1 MAGRAGSAKGRG
13 ETGGATKTNNVNIE
27 EDVRIAIHYMI
38 DKFVQDEKLNE
49 FDFPASFTREHR
61 AYIHDYV
68 KNKSLKSRSHG
79 KGNLRY
85 LTIYKSNILSL
96 IHDDA
101 SLNMSE
107 NSSKMIQMLLH
118 KQGGFQKEI
127 AESHARRKIFPCL
140 TAYSLNLGSPNNSVK
155 CIPPPSNSSMQ
166 VIQERLRLPIA
177 PFREAILN
185 CLNQNQVMILSGST
199 GSGKTTQIPQYIL
212 ESSTQRGESCRI
224 ICTQPRRLSAI
235 TVADRVSF
243 ERNEPV
249 GQTVGY
255 QIRLESRLSPVTNLI
270 FCTNGVLLRCLM
282 GKNANSILNDVTHII
297 VDEVHERDQ
306 YSDFLLISL
315 KEKVLQHTNIK
326 IILMSAT
333 IESNT
338 FSRYF
343 NNSPLIEIPGRLF
356 PIENY
361 YLEDVLFRVDSYNAK
376 INDVKRQF
384 KSTPDFARAMCQ
396 NQQRLDGINTA
407 NMDDETILLMNDILE
422 LCWIENN
429 PEDFNHF
436 FYLVEDENNPIN
448 FQHTETK
455 MTALMIAAA
464 KGYTNVVKRL
474 LDMGA
479 DPSIKGKHNYTA
491 LDWSLSIN
499 GYSGC
504 CQLLEM
510 ATNPQQQLQQQALQL
525 QSPPKQ
531 LSKVLLDVY
540 HSTVND
546 EKIDHRLILDIIL
559 YICTQLA
566 PGAILVFLPGYDDI
580 LEQYETLSGRLNGSN
595 NFRIYMLHSN
605 MQTNDQNAVFKPV
618 APSTRKIILST
629 NIAETSITI
638 DDVVYVIDSGK
649 VKQKHY
655 DSVTSTTSLTATWI
669 SQACATQ
676 RAGRAGRT
684 KPGICFR
691 LFTRQRFESMDKFTL
706 PEILRVPLTEICLQ
720 TSIIASHTSILNFLS
735 KAIQPPSPMSIKQ
748 SIKLLQK
755 LGALDDDENLTE
767 LGLILAD
774 LPVDARF
781 GKILLYGIF
790 LKCIDPILTIVS
802 ALSVNDPFILP
813 TTAADKDR
821 AAKSKRDMAEDSY
834 SDCLC
839 LLRAFQKWNEVK
851 PSMKERQ
858 FCNRYFLNSGTMDT
872 IASLRSKILGHLRSV
887 GLVKSYGPGNI
898 QDLNQHSDSWAVVKA
913 CLVAGLYPN
922 VCRVDK
928 ENATIKTRIEK
939 KISPHPSS
947 VIRDKSLKKNKESIL
962 SLPSEWIVFEEKTR
976 AGAHCLIKCNT
987 VVAPVAI
994 ALFCGP
1000 LFLLEEESLIHWKD
1014 LDESNSDNDEHD
1026 MSDKSKLII
1035 DDWINFAVNSDFGMS
1050 VFHFRHKLSALFLK
1064 FISNP
1069 RGYQPNANDLYLLNT
1084 VARLLEEEERHL
1096 GFAGHTNIG
1105 QKPRPVIQNHLNL
1118 NNGAQNAFN
1127 FSPNDFKHGPSGGHS
1142 NNNNNNNGN
1151 HGGKHQ
1157 NRHQNQ
1163 QHHHH
1168 GGGGGGGVVS
1178 GGGGGSSNKQ
1188 HQNNNNHNKKQE
1200 GKVRYFV
1207 VHAASVEQVQQAADS
1222 SADGWSFNASLQPK
1236 LTKLLKKSS
1245 NLSIILFFHIS
1256 QSKCFYG
1263 TGRLTLVSNQTNLNI
1278 FSRNTVS
1285 FDTLSNFEKSF
1296 LRGRVLEQYLDG
1308 EELSPL
1314 SGHELLEYFK

>member
-1 MAGRAGSAKGRG
+1 MAGRG
-13 ETGGATKTNNVNIE
+13 KTNINIE

-79 KGNLRY
+79 KGNQRY

-101 SLNMSE
+101 SLDISE
-107 NSSKMIQMLLH
+107 NSQKTIEMILQ
-118 KQGGFQKEI
+118 KQGPFQKEL
-127 AESHARRKIFPCL
+127 ADSYARRKLYPTL
-140 TAYSLNLGSPNNSVK
+140 TSYSLNLGSPNNSVK
-155 CIPPPSNSSMQ
+155 CIPPPTNSSMQ
-166 VIQERLRLPIA
+166 IIQERLRLPIA
-177 PFREAILN
+177 PYRDAILN
-185 CLNQNQVMILSGST
+185 CLAQNQVMIISGST
-199 GSGKTTQIPQYIL
+199 GSGKTTQIPQFIL
-212 ESSTQRGESCRI
+212 ESATQQGEVCRI

-235 TVADRVSF
+235 TVADRVSY
-243 ERNEPV
+243 ERNEQL
-249 GQTVGY
+249 GQTIGY
-255 QIRLESRLSPVTNLI
+255 QIRLESRLSPITNLI

-282 GKNANSILNDVTHII
+282 GKNSTSILNDVTHII

-326 IILMSAT
+326 VILMSAT

-343 NNSPLIEIPGRLF
+343 NNCPLIEIPGRLF
-356 PIENY
+356 PIESY
-361 YLEDVLFRVDSYNAK
+361 FLEDVLYRIDRYNAK
-376 INDVKRQF
+376 IDEVKRQF
-384 KSTPDFARAMCQ
+384 KSTPDFARALAQ
-396 NQQRLDGINTA
+396 NPHRTELVNTA

-429 PEDFNHF
+429 PDDFNHF

-474 LDMGA
+474 IDMGA
-479 DPSIKGKHNYTA
+479 DPMIKGKHNFTA
-491 LDWSLSIN
+491 LDWSVSIN
-499 GYSGC
+499 GYNACS
-504 CQLLEM
+504 QMLDM
-510 ATNPQQQLQQQALQL
+510 VTHPQQQQFQQQLQQPLPQL
-525 QSPPKQ
+525 QTPPRQ
-531 LSKVLLDVY
+531 LAKVLLDVY

-546 EKIDHRLILDIIL
+546 EKIDHRLILDIIK
-559 YICTQLA
+559 YICTKLA

-580 LEQYETLSGRLNGSN
+580 LEQYEMINCGLSGSS

-618 APSTRKIILST
+618 PPNTRKIILST

-684 KPGICFR
+684 KPGVCFR
-691 LFTRQRFESMDKFTL
+691 LFTRQRFDAMDKFTL

-735 KAIQPPSPMSIKQ
+735 KAIQPPSTMSIKQ

-774 LPVDARF
+774 LPVDARL

-790 LKCIDPILTIVS
+790 LKCIDPVLTIVS
-802 ALSVNDPFILP
+802 ALSVNDPFVLP
-813 TTAADKDR
+813 TTALDKDK
-821 AAKSKRDMAEDSY
+821 AAKLKRDMAEDSY

-839 LLRAFQKWNEVK
+839 LLRAFQKWNELK

-858 FCNRYFLNSGTMDT
+858 FCNRFFLNSGTMDT
-872 IASLRSKILGHLRSV
+872 IGSLRSKILGHLRSV
-887 GLVKSYGPGNI
+887 GLVKSYGAGNI
-898 QDLNQHSDSWAVVKA
+898 QDLNQNSDNWAVVKA

-922 VCRVDK
+922 ICRVDK
-928 ENATIKTRIEK
+928 ENATIKTRIDK

-962 SLPSEWIVFEEKTR
+962 SLPSEWIIFEEKTR
-976 AGAHCLIKCNT
+976 AGIHCLIKCNT
-987 VVAPVAI
+987 VVAPVTI

-1000 LFLLEEESLIHWKD
+1000 LFLNEEESLISWKD
-1014 LDESNSDNDEHD
+1014 LDESNSDYDEHD
-1026 MSDKSKLII
+1026 MSDKSKLIV
-1035 DDWINFAVNSDFGMS
+1035 DDWINFAVDSNFGTS

-1064 FISNP
+1064 FISHP
-1069 RGYQPNANDLYLLNT
+1069 RSYQPNANDLYLLNT
-1084 VARLLEEEERHL
+1084 VAQLLKDEDRHL
-1096 GFAGHTNIG
+1096 GFAGHSNIG
-1105 QKPRPVIQNHLNL
+1105 QKPRPVIQNHLNV
-1118 NNGAQNAFN
+1118 NGGVGNAFN
-1127 FSPNDFKHGPSGGHS
+1127 FSANDFKLAASSH
-1142 NNNNNNNGN
+1142 NNSNNGN
-1151 HGGKHQ
+1151 GNSGHNSSSNNKHQ
-1157 NRHQNQ
+1157 NRHQQ
-1163 QHHHH
+1163 QYHH
-1168 GGGGGGGVVS
+1168 G
-1178 GGGGGSSNKQ
+1178 NKQ
-1188 HQNNNNHNKKQE
+1188 QNNNNRKGE
-1200 GKVRYFV
+1200 PKVRYFI
-1207 VHAASVEQVQQAADS
+1207 VHATSIMQIQLVAESP
-1222 SADGWSFNASLQPK
+1222 DGWSFTPSLQPK
-1236 LTKLLKKSS
+1236 LIKLLKKQP

-1263 TGRLTLVSNQTNLNI
+1263 AGRLTLVANRTHLNL
-1278 FSRNTVS
+1278 FSKNTVS
-1285 FDTLSNFEKSF
+1285 FETLSTFEKSF
-1296 LRGRVLEQYLDG
+1296 MRGRVLEEYLDG
-1308 EELSPL
+1308 EELSPS
-1314 SGHELLEYFK
+1314 SGHELMEFFK

>member
-1 MAGRAGSAKGRG
+1 MAGRGKA
-13 ETGGATKTNNVNIE
+13 NINIE

-38 DKFVQDEKLNE
+38 DKFVQEEKLNE
-49 FDFPASFTREHR
+49 FDFPASFTRDHR

-79 KGNLRY
+79 KGNQRY

-101 SLNMSE
+101 SLDISE
-107 NSSKMIQMLLH
+107 NSMRTIELILK
-118 KQGGFQKEI
+118 KQGPFQKEI
-127 AESHARRKIFPCL
+127 ADSFARRKLYPSL
-140 TAYSLNLGSPNNSVK
+140 TSYSLNLGAPSNSVK
-155 CIPPPSNSSMQ
+155 CIPPPTNSNLQ

-177 PFREAILN
+177 PYRDAIMN
-185 CLNQNQVMILSGST
+185 CLAQNQVMIISGST
-199 GSGKTTQIPQYIL
+199 GSGKTTQIPQFIL
-212 ESSTQRGESCRI
+212 ESSTQQGEPCRI

-235 TVADRVSF
+235 TVADRVSY
-243 ERNEPV
+243 ERNEQL
-249 GQTVGY
+249 GQTIGY
-255 QIRLESRLSPVTNLI
+255 QIRLESRLSPITNLV

-282 GKNANSILNDVTHII
+282 GKNATSILNDVTHII

-343 NNSPLIEIPGRLF
+343 NNCPLIEIPGRLF

-361 YLEDVLFRVDSYNAK
+361 FLEDVLFRVDRYNSK
-376 INDVKRQF
+376 IDEVKRQF
-384 KSTPDFARAMCQ
+384 KSTPDFARAMGQ
-396 NQQRLDGINTA
+396 NHHRPEVFNTA

-422 LCWIENN
+422 LCWIENSS
-429 PEDFNHF
+429 EDFNHF

-455 MTALMIAAA
+455 MTAMMIAAA

-479 DPSIKGKHNYTA
+479 DPMVKGKHNFTA
-491 LDWSLSIN
+491 LDWSVSIN
-499 GYSGC
+499 GYNACS
-504 CQLLEM
+504 QLLEM
-510 ATNPQQQLQQQALQL
+510 ASHPQQQLLQQQQQIQQMQTPPRQL
-525 QSPPKQ
+525 AKI
-531 LSKVLLDVY
+531 LLDVY
-540 HSTVND
+540 QSTVND
-546 EKIDHRLILDIIL
+546 EKIDHRLILDIIK
-559 YICTQLA
+559 YICTQLS

-580 LEQYETLSGRLNGSN
+580 LEQYEMLNCGLGGST

-618 APSTRKIILST
+618 PPTTRKIILST

-638 DDVVYVIDSGK
+638 DDVVFVIDSGK

-684 KPGICFR
+684 KPGVCFR
-691 LFTRQRFESMDKFTL
+691 LFTRQRFEAMDKFTL

-735 KAIQPPSPMSIKQ
+735 KAIQPPSTMSIKQ

-790 LKCIDPILTIVS
+790 LKCIDPVLTIVS
-802 ALSVNDPFILP
+802 ALSVNDPFVLP
-813 TTAADKDR
+813 TTALDKDK
-821 AAKSKRDMAEDSY
+821 AAKLKRDMAEDSY

-839 LLRAFQKWNEVK
+839 LLRAFQKWNELK

-858 FCNRYFLNSGTMDT
+858 FCNRFFLNSGTMDT
-872 IASLRSKILGHLRSV
+872 ISSLRGKILGHLRSV
-887 GLVKSYGPGNI
+887 GLVKSYGVGNI
-898 QDLNQHSDSWAVVKA
+898 QDLNQNADNWAVVKA

-928 ENATIKTRIEK
+928 ENATIKTRIDK

-976 AGAHCLIKCNT
+976 AGIHCLIKCNT
-987 VVAPVAI
+987 VVAPVTI

-1000 LFLLEEESLIHWKD
+1000 LFLNEEESLISWKD
-1014 LDESNSDNDEHD
+1014 LDESNSDNDEHEL
-1026 MSDKSKLII
+1026 SDKSKLIL
-1035 DDWINFAVNSDFGMS
+1035 DDWINFAVDNKFGTS

-1064 FISNP
+1064 FISHP
-1069 RGYQPNANDLYLLNT
+1069 RSYQPSANDLYLLNT
-1084 VARLLEEEERHL
+1084 VAQLLKDEDRHL
-1096 GFAGHTNIG
+1096 GFAGHINIG
-1105 QKPRPVIQNHLNL
+1105 QKPRPVIQNHLNV
-1118 NNGAQNAFN
+1118 NGGAGNAFN
-1127 FSPNDFKHGPSGGHS
+1127 FSPNDFKLAASNSNSNG
-1142 NNNNNNNGN
+1142 NNNNNSN
-1151 HGGKHQ
+1151 KHH
-1157 NRHQNQ
+1157 NRHHQ

-1168 GGGGGGGVVS
+1168 GGGG
-1178 GGGGGSSNKQ
+1178 KQ
-1188 HQNNNNHNKKQE
+1188 STHNNRKGEPKT
-1200 GKVRYFV
+1200 RYFI
-1207 VHAASVEQVQQAADS
+1207 VHAASAMQIQQAADNS
-1222 SADGWSFNASLQPK
+1222 DVWSFTASLQPK
-1236 LTKLLKKSS
+1236 LTKLLKKQH

-1256 QSKCFYG
+1256 HGKCFFG
-1263 TGRLTLVSNQTNLNI
+1263 AGRLTLVANRTHLNL
-1278 FSRNTVS
+1278 FSRNSVS
-1285 FDTLSNFEKSF
+1285 FDTLSTFEKSF
-1296 LRGRVLEQYLDG
+1296 MRGRVLEEYLDG
-1308 EELSPL
+1308 EELSPS
-1314 SGHELLEYFK
+1314 SGQELMEFFK

>member
-1 MAGRAGSAKGRG
+1 MAGRG
-13 ETGGATKTNNVNIE
+13 KTNINIE

-79 KGNLRY
+79 KGNQRY

-101 SLNMSE
+101 SLDMSD
-107 NSSKMIQMLLH
+107 NSQKMIQMLLH

-127 AESHARRKIFPCL
+127 AESYARRKLFPSL
-140 TAYSLNLGSPNNSVK
+140 TAYSLNLGSPNNSIK
-155 CIPPPSNSSMQ
+155 RIPPPSNSNLQ
-166 VIQERLRLPIA
+166 VIQERHRLPIA
-177 PFREAILN
+177 PFRDAILT
-185 CLNQNQVMILSGST
+185 CLNQNQVMIISGST
-199 GSGKTTQIPQYIL
+199 GSGKTTQIPQFIL
-212 ESSTQRGESCRI
+212 ESSAQRGEPCRI

-243 ERNEPV
+243 ERNEPL

-255 QIRLESRLSPVTNLI
+255 QIRLESRLSPITNLI

-343 NNSPLIEIPGRLF
+343 NNCPLIEIPGRLF
-356 PIENY
+356 AIESY
-361 YLEDVLFRVDSYNAK
+361 HLEDILFRVECYNSK
-376 INDVKRQF
+376 INDVKRQY
-384 KSTPDFARAMCQ
+384 KSTPDFARAMAQ
-396 NQQRLDGINTA
+396 NQRAEVVSTA

-422 LCWIENN
+422 VCWIENN
-429 PEDFNHF
+429 PDDFNHF

-455 MTALMIAAA
+455 MTALMIASA

-491 LDWSLSIN
+491 LDWSVSIN
-499 GYSGC
+499 GYSAC
-504 CQLLEM
+504 SQLLEM
-510 ATNPQQQLQQQALQL
+510 SSHPQQQQQLQQQQQQQQI
-525 QSPPKQ
+525 QSPPKH
-531 LSKVLLDVY
+531 LAKVLLDVY

-546 EKIDHRLILDIIL
+546 EKIDHRLILDVIL
-559 YICTQLA
+559 YICTQLT

-580 LEQYETLSGRLNGSN
+580 LEQYELLNCRLSGAL

-605 MQTNDQNAVFKPV
+605 MQTNDQNAVFKSVP
-618 APSTRKIILST
+618 PNTRKIILST

-684 KPGICFR
+684 KPGVCFR
-691 LFTRQRFESMDKFTL
+691 LFTRQRYDAMDKFTL

-735 KAIQPPSPMSIKQ
+735 KAIQPPSTMSIKQ

-790 LKCIDPILTIVS
+790 FKCIDPVLTIVS
-802 ALSVNDPFILP
+802 ALSVNDPFVLP

-821 AAKSKRDMAEDSY
+821 AAKSKREMAEDSF

-839 LLRAFQKWNEVK
+839 LLRAFQKWNDVK

-858 FCNRYFLNSGTMDT
+858 FCNRFFLNSGTMDT

-898 QDLNQHSDSWAVVKA
+898 QDLNQYSDSWAVVKA

-928 ENATIKTRIEK
+928 EYATIKTRIDK

-976 AGAHCLIKCNT
+976 AGTHCLIKCNT
-987 VVAPVAI
+987 VVAPVTI

-1000 LFLLEEESLIHWKD
+1000 LFLSDDESLIPWKE

-1026 MSDKSKLII
+1026 MSDKSKLIV
-1035 DDWINFAVNSDFGMS
+1035 DDWINFAVDSDFGTS

-1064 FISNP
+1064 FITNP
-1069 RGYQPNANDLYLLNT
+1069 RAYQPNANDLYLLNT
-1084 VARLLEEEERHL
+1084 VARLLEEEDRHL

-1105 QKPRPVIQNHLNL
+1105 LKPRPVIQNHLNL
-1118 NNGAQNAFN
+1118 NSGAANAFN
-1127 FSPNDFKHGPSGGHS
+1127 FSPNDFKLTPGGGGHNNNS
-1142 NNNNNNNGN
+1142 NNNNNN
-1151 HGGKHQ
+1151 KQQ
-1157 NRHQNQ
+1157 NRH

-1168 GGGGGGGVVS
+1168 GNS
-1178 GGGGGSSNKQ
+1178 GK
-1188 HQNNNNHNKKQE
+1188 HQNNKKAE
-1200 GKVRYFV
+1200 GKLRYFV
-1207 VHAASVEQVQQAADS
+1207 LHATSVEQVQLAADS
-1222 SADGWSFNASLQPK
+1222 PDGWSFTASLQPK
-1236 LTKLLKKSS
+1236 LTKLLKKIQQPQHC
-1245 NLSIILFFHIS
+1245 LVFPHIT
-1256 QSKCFYG
+1256 K
-1263 TGRLTLVSNQTNLNI
+1263 
-1278 FSRNTVS
+1278 
-1285 FDTLSNFEKSF
+1285 
-1296 LRGRVLEQYLDG
+1296 
-1308 EELSPL
+1308 
-1314 SGHELLEYFK
+1314 

>member
-1 MAGRAGSAKGRG
+1 MAGRGKP
-13 ETGGATKTNNVNIE
+13 NINIE

-61 AYIHDYV
+61 AYIHEYV

-79 KGNLRY
+79 KGNQRY

-101 SLNMSE
+101 SLNMSDR
-107 NSSKMIQMLLH
+107 SQKMIELLLS

-127 AESHARRKIFPCL
+127 AESFARRKLFPTL
-140 TAYSLNLGSPNNSVK
+140 TAYSLNLGSPNNSIK
-155 CIPPPSNSSMQ
+155 RIPPRLSCSHQIM
-166 VIQERLRLPIA
+166 QERQRLPIA
-177 PFREAILN
+177 PYRDAILS
-185 CLNQNQVMILSGST
+185 CLNQNQVMIISGST

-212 ESSTQRGESCRI
+212 ESSTQRGETCRI

-235 TVADRVSF
+235 TVADRVSY
-243 ERNEPV
+243 ERNESL

-255 QIRLESRLSPVTNLI
+255 QIRLESRLSPITNLI

-306 YSDFLLISL
+306 HSDFLLISL

-333 IESNT
+333 IESNI

-343 NNSPLIEIPGRLF
+343 NSCPLIEIPGRLF

-361 YLEDVLFRVDSYNAK
+361 HLEDILFRVECYNSK
-376 INDVKRQF
+376 INDVKRQY
-384 KSTPDFARAMCQ
+384 KSTPDFARTMAHS
-396 NQQRLDGINTA
+396 QRVDLVNTA

-422 LCWIENN
+422 LCWLENN
-429 PEDFNHF
+429 PDDFNHF

-464 KGYTNVVKRL
+464 KGYANVVRRL
-474 LDMGA
+474 LEMGA
-479 DPSIKGKHNYTA
+479 DPSIKGKHNFTA
-491 LDWSLSIN
+491 LDWSVSIN
-499 GYSGC
+499 GYNACS
-504 CQLLEM
+504 QLLEM
-510 ATNPQQQLQQQALQL
+510 TTLPQQPQQQQQQQQAQQFPQHLQL
-525 QSPPKQ
+525 MQSPPKHVA
-531 LSKVLLDVY
+531 KVLLDVY
-540 HSTVND
+540 QATVND
-546 EKIDHRLILDIIL
+546 EKIDHRLILDVIM

-580 LEQYETLSGRLNGSN
+580 LEQYETLNSRLSGLN
-595 NFRIYMLHSN
+595 FKLYMLHSN
-605 MQTNDQNAVFKPV
+605 MQTNDQNAVFKRVP
-618 APSTRKIILST
+618 PNTRKIILAT

-691 LFTRQRFESMDKFTL
+691 LFTRQRFEAMDTFTL

-720 TSIIASHTSILNFLS
+720 TSIIASHTSILTFLS
-735 KAIQPPSPMSIKQ
+735 KAIQPPSTMSIKQ

-781 GKILLYGIF
+781 GKVLLYGIF
-790 LKCIDPILTIVS
+790 FKCVDPVLTIVS
-802 ALSVNDPFILP
+802 ALSVNDPFVLP
-813 TTAADKDR
+813 TTATDKDR
-821 AAKSKRDMAEDSY
+821 AAKSKREMAEESF

-858 FCNRYFLNSGTMDT
+858 FCNRFFLNSGTMDT

-887 GLVKSYGPGNI
+887 GLVKSYGSGNI
-898 QDLNQHSDSWAVVKA
+898 QDLNQYSDNWAVVKA

-928 ENATIKTRIEK
+928 ENATIKTRIDK

-976 AGAHCLIKCNT
+976 AGSHCLIKCNT
-987 VVAPVAI
+987 VVAPVTI

-1000 LFLLEEESLIHWKD
+1000 LFLIEEESLIPWKE

-1035 DDWINFAVNSDFGMS
+1035 DDWINFAVDSEFGTS

-1064 FISNP
+1064 FISSP
-1069 RGYQPNANDLYLLNT
+1069 KMYSPSANELYLLNT
-1084 VARLLEEEERHL
+1084 VARLLEEEDRHL
-1096 GFAGHTNIG
+1096 GFAGHVNIG
-1105 QKPRPVIQNHLNL
+1105 LKPRPVIQNHLNL
-1118 NNGAQNAFN
+1118 SSVAANTNAFN
-1127 FSPNDFKHGPSGGHS
+1127 VTLNDFKLTGGSGGH
-1142 NNNNNNNGN
+1142 NNNNNNNIN
-1151 HGGKHQ
+1151 NSNNKQQNRHHHHHHGANGKHQ
-1157 NRHQNQ
+1157 N
-1163 QHHHH
+1163 
-1168 GGGGGGGVVS
+1168 
-1178 GGGGGSSNKQ
+1178 
-1188 HQNNNNHNKKQE
+1188 NKKNE

-1207 VHAASVEQVQQAADS
+1207 VHATSVEQVQK
-1222 SADGWSFNASLQPK
+1222 SADAPDSWSFTASLQPK
-1236 LTKLLKKSS
+1236 LSKLLKKS
-1245 NLSIILFFHIS
+1245 NNPSIILFFHIS

-1263 TGRLTLVSNQTNLNI
+1263 AGRFTIVANRSNLNI
-1278 FSRNTVS
+1278 FSQNTVS
-1285 FDTLSNFEKSF
+1285 FDTLSTFEKSF
-1296 LRGRVLEQYLDG
+1296 LRGRVLEEYLDG

-1314 SGHELLEYFK
+1314 SGQELLEFFK

>member
-1 MAGRAGSAKGRG
+1 MAGRG
-13 ETGGATKTNNVNIE
+13 GGAKSNVNIE

-79 KGNLRY
+79 KGNQRY

-101 SLNMSE
+101 SLNMSDHSRE
-107 NSSKMIQMLLH
+107 LIQVLLH

-127 AESHARRKIFPCL
+127 AESHARRKLFPCL

-155 CIPPPSNSSMQ
+155 CIPPPSNSSLL
-166 VIQERLRLPIA
+166 VIQERHRLPIA
-177 PFREAILN
+177 PFRETILN
-185 CLNQNQVMILSGST
+185 CLAQNQVMILSGST

-212 ESSTQRGESCRI
+212 ESSAQRGEACRI

-243 ERNEPV
+243 ERNEPL

-255 QIRLESRLSPVTNLI
+255 QIRLESRLSPITNLI

-315 KEKVLQHTNIK
+315 KEKVLQHANIK

-343 NNSPLIEIPGRLF
+343 NNCPLIEIPGRLF
-356 PIENY
+356 PIESC
-361 YLEDVLFRVDSYNAK
+361 YLEDVLYRVDSYNTK

-384 KSTPDFARAMCQ
+384 KSTPDFTRAMTQ
-396 NQQRLDGINTA
+396 NQQRPDVVNTA
-407 NMDDETILLMNDILE
+407 NMDNETILLMNDILE

-429 PEDFNHF
+429 PDDFNHF

-474 LDMGA
+474 LEMGA
-479 DPSIKGKHNYTA
+479 DSSVQGKHNFTA
-491 LDWSLSIN
+491 LDWSISIN
-499 GYSGC
+499 GHSAC
-504 CQLLEM
+504 SQLLEI
-510 ATNPQQQLQQQALQL
+510 ANNPPQQQIQM

-531 LSKVLLDVY
+531 LSKLLLDVY

-546 EKIDHRLILDIIL
+546 EKIDHRLILDIIM

-580 LEQYETLSGRLNGSN
+580 LEQYETLNSRLSGAI

-618 APSTRKIILST
+618 PPNTRKIILST

-691 LFTRQRFESMDKFTL
+691 LFTRQRFEAMDKFTL

-735 KAIQPPSPMSIKQ
+735 KAIQPPSTMSIKQ

-802 ALSVNDPFILP
+802 ALSVNDPFVLP

-858 FCNRYFLNSGTMDT
+858 FCNRFFLNSGTMDT
-872 IASLRSKILGHLRSV
+872 ISSLRSKILGHLRSV
-887 GLVKSYGPGNI
+887 GLVKSYGSGNI
-898 QDLNQHSDSWAVVKA
+898 QDINQYSDSWAVVKA

-976 AGAHCLIKCNT
+976 AGTHCLIKCNT
-987 VVAPVAI
+987 VVAPVTI

-1000 LFLLEEESLIHWKD
+1000 MFLAEEESLIPWKE

-1026 MSDKSKLII
+1026 MSDKSKLVV
-1035 DDWINFAVNSDFGMS
+1035 DDWINFAVDSEFGMS

-1069 RGYQPNANDLYLLNT
+1069 KAYQPLGSDLYLLNT
-1084 VARLLEEEERHL
+1084 VVQLLEEEERHL

-1118 NNGAQNAFN
+1118 NNGAPNAFN
-1127 FSPNDFKHGPSGGHS
+1127 FSPKDFKHGPGGGGSH
-1142 NNNNNNNGN
+1142 NNNNNNNNNN
-1151 HGGKHQ
+1151 HGGKNQ
-1157 NRHQNQ
+1157 NRHQQ
-1163 QHHHH
+1163 HHH
-1168 GGGGGGGVVS
+1168 GGGGGGGGGVGGGGV
-1178 GGGGGSSNKQ
+1178 GGGGGGCGKQ
-1188 HQNNNNHNKKQE
+1188 HNNKKLE
-1200 GKVRYFV
+1200 GKTRYFV
-1207 VHAASVEQVQQAADS
+1207 VHAASVQQVQLAADS
-1222 SADGWSFNASLQPK
+1222 PDSWSFTASLQPK

-1256 QSKCFYG
+1256 QSRCFYG
-1263 TGRLTLVSNQTNLNI
+1263 AGRLTLVTNQTNLNI
-1278 FSRNTVS
+1278 FSKSTVS
-1285 FDTLSNFEKSF
+1285 FETLSNFEKSF

-1314 SGHELLEYFK
+1314 SGHELLEYLK

>member
-1 MAGRAGSAKGRG
+1 MAGRG
-13 ETGGATKTNNVNIE
+13 KTNINIE
-27 EDVRIAIHYMI
+27 ENVRIAIHYMI

-49 FDFPASFTREHR
+49 FDFPATFTREHR

-101 SLNMSE
+101 SLDISE
-107 NSSKMIQMLLH
+107 NSQKTIEMILQ
-118 KQGGFQKEI
+118 KQGPFQKEI
-127 AESHARRKIFPCL
+127 ADNYARRKLYASL
-140 TAYSLNLGSPNNSVK
+140 TSYSLNLGSPNNSIK
-155 CIPPPSNSSMQ
+155 CVPPPMNSSMQ
-166 VIQERLRLPIA
+166 VLQERLRLPIA
-177 PFREAILN
+177 PFRDTIMN
-185 CLNQNQVMILSGST
+185 CLAQNQVMIVSGST
-199 GSGKTTQIPQYIL
+199 GSGKTTQIPQFIL
-212 ESSTQRGESCRI
+212 ETATQQNEVCRI

-235 TVADRVSF
+235 TVADRVSY
-243 ERNEPV
+243 ERNEQL
-249 GQTVGY
+249 GQTIGY
-255 QIRLESRLSPVTNLI
+255 QIRLESRLSPITNLI

-282 GKNANSILNDVTHII
+282 GKNSTSILNDVTHII

-326 IILMSAT
+326 VILMSAT

-343 NNSPLIEIPGRLF
+343 NNCPLIEIPGRLF

-361 YLEDVLFRVDSYNAK
+361 FLEDVLFRIDRYNAK
-376 INDVKRQF
+376 IDEVKRQF
-384 KSTPDFARAMCQ
+384 KSTPDFARSLAQ
-396 NQQRLDGINTA
+396 NPHRTESVNTA

-422 LCWIENN
+422 VCWIENN
-429 PEDFNHF
+429 PDDFNHF

-474 LDMGA
+474 VDMGA
-479 DPSIKGKHNYTA
+479 NPMIKGKHNFTA
-491 LDWSLSIN
+491 LDWSVNIN
-499 GYSGC
+499 GHNAC
-504 CQLLEM
+504 TQILEM
-510 ATNPQQQLQQQALQL
+510 VTHPQQQLQQQQPQL
-525 QSPPKQ
+525 QTPPRQ
-531 LSKVLLDVY
+531 LAKVLLDVY
-540 HSTVND
+540 HGTVND
-546 EKIDHRLILDIIL
+546 EKVDHRLILDIIK
-559 YICTQLA
+559 YICLKLS

-580 LEQYETLSGRLNGSN
+580 LEQYEMLNCGLSGTS

-618 APSTRKIILST
+618 QPNTRKIILST

-684 KPGICFR
+684 KPGVCFR
-691 LFTRQRFESMDKFTL
+691 LFSRQRFDAMDKFTL

-735 KAIQPPSPMSIKQ
+735 KAIQPPSTMSIKQ

-781 GKILLYGIF
+781 GKILLFGIF
-790 LKCIDPILTIVS
+790 LKCIDPVLTIVS
-802 ALSVNDPFILP
+802 ALSVNDPFVLP
-813 TTAADKDR
+813 TTALDKDK
-821 AAKSKRDMAEDSY
+821 ASKLKRDMAEDSY

-839 LLRAFQKWNEVK
+839 LLRAFQKWNELK

-858 FCNRYFLNSGTMDT
+858 FCNRFFLNSGTMDT
-872 IASLRSKILGHLRSV
+872 IGSLRSKILGHLRSV
-887 GLVKSYGPGNI
+887 GLVKSYGSGNI
-898 QDLNQHSDSWAVVKA
+898 QDLNQNSDNWPVVKA

-922 VCRVDK
+922 ICRVDK
-928 ENATIKTRIEK
+928 ENATIKTRIDK

-976 AGAHCLIKCNT
+976 AGIHCLIKCNT
-987 VVAPVAI
+987 VVAPVTI

-1000 LFLLEEESLIHWKD
+1000 LFLNEEESLISWKD

-1026 MSDKSKLII
+1026 MSDKSKLIV
-1035 DDWINFAVNSDFGMS
+1035 DDWINFAVDSNFGTS

-1064 FISNP
+1064 FISHP
-1069 RGYQPNANDLYLLNT
+1069 RSYQPNANDLYLLNS
-1084 VARLLEEEERHL
+1084 VAQLLKDEDRHL
-1096 GFAGHTNIG
+1096 GFVGHTNIG
-1105 QKPRPVIQNHLNL
+1105 QKPRPVIQNHLNAT
-1118 NNGAQNAFN
+1118 NGLGSAFN
-1127 FSPNDFKHGPSGGHS
+1127 FSVNDFKLAASSHNNNSSSS
-1142 NNNNNNNGN
+1142 NNGDASSSHNTNN
-1151 HGGKHQ
+1151 KHH
-1157 NRHQNQ
+1157 NRNQ
-1163 QHHHH
+1163 QHHHGR
-1168 GGGGGGGVVS
+1168 GG
-1178 GGGGGSSNKQ
+1178 KQ
-1188 HQNNNNHNKKQE
+1188 HNNNRKGE
-1200 GKVRYFV
+1200 PKVRYFI
-1207 VHAASVEQVQQAADS
+1207 VHASSIMQVELITES
-1222 SADGWSFNASLQPK
+1222 PDGWSFSSSLQPK
-1236 LTKLLKKSS
+1236 LIKLLKKQPH
-1245 NLSIILFFHIS
+1245 LSIILFFHIS

-1263 TGRLTLVSNQTNLNI
+1263 AGRLTLVANRTHLNL
-1278 FSRNTVS
+1278 FSKSTVS
-1285 FDTLSNFEKSF
+1285 FETLSTFEKSF
-1296 LRGRVLEQYLDG
+1296 MRGRVLEEYLDG
-1308 EELSPL
+1308 EELSPS
-1314 SGHELLEYFK
+1314 SGHELKEFFK